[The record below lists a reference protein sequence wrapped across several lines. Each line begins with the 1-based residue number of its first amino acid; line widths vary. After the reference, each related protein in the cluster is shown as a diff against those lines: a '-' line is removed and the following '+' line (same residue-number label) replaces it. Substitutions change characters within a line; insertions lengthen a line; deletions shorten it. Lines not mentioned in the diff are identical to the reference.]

1 MCQAM
6 ISRDKSMNSAFF
18 SSIVTM
24 DETWM
29 PLFNPETKR
38 QTAQW
43 KHTDSLPPKKFGVSA
58 SAEKMKVAMFWDSEG
73 MILTHCVPKS
83 TTVTG
88 QTYEDVLWTKFLP
101 ALREK
106 GPKRLQLCSFITTTL
121 LLIGR
126 LVYASFSTT
135 TTSKFFP
142 HAPYSP
148 DLAPS
153 DFWLFP
159 TLKDTVRGRIF
170 SSRSALATA
179 IFQWSQRTPKEA
191 FAVAMQSLRQHC
203 EKCVRLQGDYVEIW
217 LHFQLPRV
225 SNFFL
230 INQETL
236 QLERARMY
244 YSSLAMSH

>member
-126 LVYASFSTT
+126 LVYTQQLRSCSSCSILTWPRTKRFLAVSNTEGHSSWSHIFKSFRSCN
-135 TTSKFFP
+135 SN
-142 HAPYSP
+142 
-148 DLAPS
+148 
-153 DFWLFP
+153 FP
-159 TLKDTVRGRIF
+159 TVT
-170 SSRSALATA
+170 TN
-179 IFQWSQRTPKEA
+179 P
-191 FAVAMQSLRQHC
+191 
-203 EKCVRLQGDYVEIW
+203 
-217 LHFQLPRV
+217 
-225 SNFFL
+225 
-230 INQETL
+230 
-236 QLERARMY
+236 
-244 YSSLAMSH
+244 